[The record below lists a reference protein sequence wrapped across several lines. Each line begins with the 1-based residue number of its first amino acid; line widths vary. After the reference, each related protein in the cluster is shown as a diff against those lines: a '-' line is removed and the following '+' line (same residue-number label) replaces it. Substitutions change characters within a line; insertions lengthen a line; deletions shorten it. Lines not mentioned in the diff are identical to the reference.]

1 MKYLSRCTGKASKKK
16 PSKSRFYKYLCFGLL
31 AVFTCAAFTAKC
43 QRPTATITFTSNNAN
58 PGYATT
64 GNTVSVSLI
73 STSGNL
79 QSIRGTIGSHF
90 LYLPSIED
98 SQVDWGGTVTL
109 DASTPQGPIGYDFI
123 LTDEAGN
130 TNELV
135 SNSSTPGL
143 VIFDNINPVFSTS
156 QPSVTGANSS
166 STLTYTA
173 TWTDTNLDPSTA
185 SYAKSDVQVNA
196 TGTVA
201 VGNVG
206 LNNLASGV
214 STITL
219 SNITGDGT
227 VSIALPSKT
236 AKDYAGNSTTAGF
249 TSNTLVVDNTPPT
262 ATISA
267 PSVDSV
273 GNDGT
278 ASVNYTVTY
287 ADANFNTSSLT
298 ASGITLNTTGNATG
312 TVNVTGSGLV
322 YTVTIS
328 NITGLGYMGI
338 SLAGGYATDIAGNT
352 DPGAGPSATFIVGS
366 ATATVGRT
374 GLIVTNQTTLNYM
387 VTFSAPVTGLTAS
400 NFNVTSSFPNAAITN
415 ITPVPGSSNTQYGI
429 EISSDSSPIDGID
442 SLTLVNDAGLS
453 VRLSGLPAGGAAYR
467 ILLSPF
473 TVNATGVA
481 DQNGDTT
488 GYIKAGTQVRVFL
501 SSNRPV
507 SNINGSI
514 AGASASANFST
525 NELDNIQA
533 RATLS
538 DPDQANDPVTY
549 SLELQ
554 DQFGNTVTLNG
565 GSGLIYDSEAPTQ
578 TVSYLTPISQTIT
591 SGGEVF
597 YSVRFFDE
605 NLDVANCSLT
615 PADILIHTI
624 GSVSVGKVSVNE
636 AGNDSE
642 DASYIVELDQVQGF
656 GAVSISTVGTAI
668 DFAGNVA
675 DISLFLPSIDV
686 KFTPPQCGISAP
698 SAASV
703 SDNGAASVS
712 YRVSY
717 SSATFASSNLTT
729 AGITLN
735 TTGTATGTV
744 GVTGSGTSYTVT
756 ITNITGTGTLGIS
769 VAGGYALDTKGNND
783 FGAGPSATFSVLSN
797 NAALANLT
805 TGSGSLSPAFSS
817 GNTSYTVSVS
827 NTTSAMTVTPVAA
840 DATATITVNGASV
853 SSGTASMPFALSIGP
868 NIIAIVVTAQDGV
881 TTQIYNLIVTRA
893 AAANANL
900 ATLGQSVGGLT
911 PSFATATTSY
921 TDNVSNATASITL
934 KPVSSDPTAT
944 ITVNGTVVASGV
956 VTNPV
961 SLAVGSNSII
971 IVVTAQNG
979 TTTKT
984 YTLNVVRAASSI
996 ATLSSIKLSNGAL
1009 SPVFASGTTT
1019 YTAGVINS
1027 VASVSVTPATSDANA
1042 TITVNGTSV
1051 TPGTASGPI
1060 AIAEGTS
1067 VKINIAVT
1075 AQNGTTKQ
1083 AYTVTVS
1090 RAPSSNAG
1098 LSTLGQSA
1106 GGLTPGLT
1114 PGFASATTSYNI
1126 NVPNG
1131 RTTMTLKPVAN
1142 DANASITVN
1151 GTVVASGTTT
1161 NPISLSVGSNSVSI
1175 VVTAQ
1180 DGVTTKT
1187 YALTVTRAAA
1197 INSTLL
1203 TNLQLSAGSLS
1214 PTFVNS
1220 TLTYTAAEPNSVAA
1234 ITVTPFTTDANE
1246 TVAINGAAV
1255 ASGTASNPVTLAVGP
1270 NTVTVIATSADG
1282 TKNKTYTITVTRA
1295 PSSDATLSSIKLSS
1309 GALSPSFASG
1319 TTSYTASVANTVST
1333 ITITAATTDANA
1345 TIKVN
1350 GTAVTSGTASGAIA
1364 LAEGIQTV
1372 INAVITAQDGTTTQS
1387 YNVTVARAPSTNAN
1401 LSTLGQSAGGLS
1413 PAFSST
1419 TTGYTENVSNATA
1432 TMTLKP
1438 VSSDANATIKVNGT
1452 AVTSGTTTAPITLA
1466 VGANTITT
1474 VVTAQNGTT
1483 TKIYTL
1489 TVTRASGGADSFNPG
1504 ISVTK
1509 PSETPDLADDGIQVH
1524 QGISPNGDGINDFLQ
1539 IDNISQYPNNKLSI
1553 MNRNGQLIFEAKG
1566 YDNSAKVFDGH
1577 SNKNGQMQLPGT
1589 YFYQLD
1595 YTVSGITR
1603 HKTGF
1608 IILKY

>member
-16 PSKSRFYKYLCFGLL
+16 PSKSQFYKYLFLGLL
-31 AVFTCAAFTAKC
+31 TVFIFTAFTAKG

-58 PGYATT
+58 PAYATT

-79 QSIRGTIGSHF
+79 QSVRGTIGSQF

-98 SQVDWGGTVTL
+98 SQVNWGGTVTL
-109 DASTPQGPIGYDFI
+109 NASTLQGPVGYDFI

-156 QPSVTGANSS
+156 QPSVTGTNSS
-166 STLTYTA
+166 STQTYTA
-173 TWTDTNLDPSTA
+173 TWTDTNLNPSTA
-185 SYAKSDVQVNA
+185 SYAKSNVQVNA

-201 VGNVG
+201 VGNVA
-206 LNNLASGV
+206 LNNLAGGV

-227 VSIALPSKT
+227 VSIALPSRT
-236 AKDYAGNSTTAGF
+236 AKDYAGNSTTASF

-262 ATISA
+262 AKISA

-338 SLAGGYATDIAGNT
+338 SLAGGHATDIAGNT
-352 DPGAGPSATFIVGS
+352 DPGAGPSGTFIVGS
-366 ATATVGRT
+366 VTATVSRT
-374 GLIVTNQTTLNYM
+374 GLIVTNQTTLNYL

-442 SLTLVNDAGLS
+442 SLTLVNDVGLS
-453 VRLSGLPAGGAAYR
+453 VRLSGLPVGGAAYR

-507 SNINGSI
+507 RNINGSI

-554 DQFGNTVTLNG
+554 DQFGNTVMLNG
-565 GSGLIYDSEAPTQ
+565 GSGLTYDSRAPTQ

-615 PADILIHTI
+615 PANILIHTI

-675 DISLFLPSIDV
+675 DISQFLPSIDV

-712 YRVSY
+712 YTVSY
-717 SSATFASSNLTT
+717 SSATFARSNLTT

-756 ITNITGTGTLGIS
+756 ITNITGVGTLGIS

-783 FGAGPSATFSVLSN
+783 FGGGPSATFSVLSTDATLSN
-797 NAALANLT
+797 LTLNAGTLKPSFSPGVTAYTCNLANSVQSVT
-805 TGSGSLSPAFSS
+805 IVPGMNDPAA
-817 GNTSYTVSVS
+817 TVL
-827 NTTSAMTVTPVAA
+827 
-840 DATATITVNGASV
+840 VNGTAV
-853 SSGTASMPFALSIGP
+853 ATGTASGAIALNVGANSIYV
-868 NIIAIVVTAQDGV
+868 AVTAQDGV
-881 TTQIYNLIVTRA
+881 TKKTYTITVTRA
-893 AAANANL
+893 ASNNANL
-900 ATLGQSVGGLT
+900 AKLGPNVSGVTPAFSGG
-911 PSFATATTSY
+911 ATSY
-921 TDNVSNATASITL
+921 TLSVSNATASITL
-934 KPVSSDPTAT
+934 TPVSSDANAT
-944 ITVNGTVVASGV
+944 IKINGSV
-956 VTNPV
+956 VTSGSKTTPIA
-961 SLAVGSNSII
+961 LAEGAQTVITT
-971 IVVTAQNG
+971 VVTAQNG

-984 YTLNVVRAASSI
+984 YTL
-996 ATLSSIKLSNGAL
+996 
-1009 SPVFASGTTT
+1009 
-1019 YTAGVINS
+1019 
-1027 VASVSVTPATSDANA
+1027 
-1042 TITVNGTSV
+1042 
-1051 TPGTASGPI
+1051 
-1060 AIAEGTS
+1060 
-1067 VKINIAVT
+1067 
-1075 AQNGTTKQ
+1075 
-1083 AYTVTVS
+1083 
-1090 RAPSSNAG
+1090 
-1098 LSTLGQSA
+1098 
-1106 GGLTPGLT
+1106 
-1114 PGFASATTSYNI
+1114 
-1126 NVPNG
+1126 
-1131 RTTMTLKPVAN
+1131 
-1142 DANASITVN
+1142 
-1151 GTVVASGTTT
+1151 
-1161 NPISLSVGSNSVSI
+1161 
-1175 VVTAQ
+1175 
-1180 DGVTTKT
+1180 
-1187 YALTVTRAAA
+1187 
-1197 INSTLL
+1197 
-1203 TNLQLSAGSLS
+1203 
-1214 PTFVNS
+1214 
-1220 TLTYTAAEPNSVAA
+1220 
-1234 ITVTPFTTDANE
+1234 
-1246 TVAINGAAV
+1246 
-1255 ASGTASNPVTLAVGP
+1255 
-1270 NTVTVIATSADG
+1270 
-1282 TKNKTYTITVTRA
+1282 TVTRA
-1295 PSSDATLSSIKLSS
+1295 PS
-1309 GALSPSFASG
+1309 
-1319 TTSYTASVANTVST
+1319 
-1333 ITITAATTDANA
+1333 
-1345 TIKVN
+1345 
-1350 GTAVTSGTASGAIA
+1350 AIA
-1364 LAEGIQTV
+1364 ALAKLGPGI
-1372 INAVITAQDGTTTQS
+1372 
-1387 YNVTVARAPSTNAN
+1387 
-1401 LSTLGQSAGGLS
+1401 GGLT
-1413 PAFSST
+1413 PAFSPTTASYTIST
-1419 TTGYTENVSNATA
+1419 GNATA
-1432 TMTLKP
+1432 SMTLTP

-1452 AVTSGTTTAPITLA
+1452 SVTSGTVTGPIALTEGGQTVISTVVTAQDGATTKTYMVTVTRAPSTNATLSKLGPSISGLTPAFSSTTSYTISTGNTTASMKLTPVSSDANATIKVNGTTVASGTTTAPITLA
-1466 VGANTITT
+1466 VGPNTITT

-1483 TKIYTL
+1483 TKTYTL
-1489 TVTRASGGADSFNPG
+1489 TVTRASGGADSYVPIAIGKG
-1504 ISVTK
+1504 ISVTI
-1509 PSETPDLADDGIQVH
+1509 PIAIGTTETPTLADDGIQVH
-1524 QGISPNGDGINDFLQ
+1524 QGVSPNGDGINDFLQ
-1539 IDNISQYPNNKLSI
+1539 IDNISQYPDNKLMI
-1553 MNRNGQLIFEAKG
+1553 MNRNGQLVFEAKG
-1566 YDNSAKVFDGH
+1566 YDNSSKVFDGH
-1577 SNKNGQMQLPGT
+1577 GNRNGQMQLPGT

-1595 YTVSGITR
+1595 YSVNGITK

-1608 IILKY
+1608 IVLKY